1 METRPQTPQLSTDD
15 LIDVLGAFALAVQA
29 GMPASAAAVFR
40 QTLGVIAD
48 HARLDGR
55 LPVAAVLD
63 QLQAAWPSPT
73 ARAAS
78 SNEATH

>member
-29 GMPASAAAVFR
+29 CMPAAAAAVFR

-48 HARLDGR
+48 HARQDGR
-55 LPVAAVLD
+55 QPVAAVLD
-63 QLQAAWPSPT
+63 QLQAAWPSP
-73 ARAAS
+73 AAPAPS
-78 SNEATH
+78 SN